1 MKTPFRDRVELFANK
16 DVLKDHYEPEEI
28 LERDEEIDQYANA
41 LQDVVDGWE
50 PDNVFV
56 YGKTGVGKTA
66 VTRYMMDALEYEA
79 EDRDGVDSVASVE
92 VNCHHHPSSY
102 QAAIALVNELREDT
116 DRDPLTTGLSTSDV
130 LNALFDEIEER
141 EGTVLIVLD
150 EIDNLGDDDML
161 LYQLPRAKTN
171 GNIEDS
177 QVAVVG
183 ISNDYTFRN
192 DLSPKVQDTLCE
204 REIKF
209 PPYDANELVTILD
222 DRAERALSDG
232 VLDEGVIPQ
241 CAALAARDRG
251 SARQAID
258 LLRESVNVAIE
269 DERETV
275 SEADVDTA
283 VERVERGRIKDSI
296 KDLTTH
302 GQYVL
307 LAVTQTA
314 VAGDTPVRAKEL
326 YEVYEDVAAEYASEP
341 LSQRSVHDHLNDL
354 SMLGFLRQHDRN
366 YGRGGGQFFEYELD
380 VDAAMVREAIAD
392 ADDPVA

>member
-1 MKTPFRDRVELFANK
+1 
-16 DVLKDHYEPEEI
+16 
-28 LERDEEIDQYANA
+28 
-41 LQDVVDGWE
+41 
-50 PDNVFV
+50 
-56 YGKTGVGKTA
+56 
-66 VTRYMMDALEYEA
+66 
-79 EDRDGVDSVASVE
+79 
-92 VNCHHHPSSY
+92 
-102 QAAIALVNELREDT
+102 
-116 DRDPLTTGLSTSDV
+116 
-130 LNALFDEIEER
+130 
-141 EGTVLIVLD
+141 VLD
-150 EIDNLGDDDML
+150 EIDNLDDDDML

-222 DRAERALSDG
+222 DRAERALSSG
-232 VLDEGVIPQ
+232 VLTGGVIPQ

-275 SEADVDTA
+275 TEDDVETA
-283 VERVERGRIKDSI
+283 VRRVERGRIKDSI

-314 VAGDTPVRAKEL
+314 IADDTPVRAKEL
-326 YEVYEDVAAEYASEP
+326 YEVYADIAAEYASDP

-380 VDAAMVREAIAD
+380 VDATMVQEAIAD
-392 ADDPVA
+392 ADDATV

>member
-79 EDRDGVDSVASVE
+79 EDRNGVDSVASVE

-102 QAAIALVNELREDT
+102 QAAIALVNELRADT

-130 LNALFDEIEER
+130 LNALFDEIEAR

-258 LLRESVNVAIE
+258 LLRESVNVAVE

-275 SEADVDTA
+275 SEDDVDTA

-314 VAGDTPVRAKEL
+314 VAGETPVRAKEL

-380 VDAAMVREAIAD
+380 VDAAMVQEAIAD

>member
-16 DVLKDHYEPEEI
+16 DVLKDHYEPDEI
-28 LERDEEIDQYANA
+28 LERDEEIDAYANA

-79 EDRDGVDSVASVE
+79 SERDGVDSVASVE

-102 QAAIALVNELREDT
+102 QAAIALVNELRADT
-116 DRDPLTTGLSTSDV
+116 GRDPLTTGLSTSDV
-130 LNALFDEIEER
+130 LNALFDEIEAR

-209 PPYDANELVTILD
+209 PPYDANELVSILD
-222 DRAERALSDG
+222 DRAKRALSDG
-232 VLDEGVIPQ
+232 VLEDGVIPQ

-275 SEADVDTA
+275 TEGDVDEA
-283 VERVERGRIKDSI
+283 VQRVERGRIKDSI

-314 VAGDTPVRAKEL
+314 VDGETPVRAKEL
-326 YEVYEDVAAEYASEP
+326 YEVYEEVAAEYASEP

-380 VDAAMVREAIAD
+380 VDAEMVQEAIAD

>member
-16 DVLKDHYEPEEI
+16 DVLKDHYEPEDI

-79 EDRDGVDSVASVE
+79 DDRDGVDSVDSVE

-102 QAAIALVNELREDT
+102 QASIALVNELREDT

-130 LNALFDEIEER
+130 LNALFDEIEAR

-275 SEADVDTA
+275 SEGDVDTA
-283 VERVERGRIKDSI
+283 VRRVERGRIKDSI

-314 VAGDTPVRAKEL
+314 IAGDTPVRAKEL

-380 VDAAMVREAIAD
+380 VDAAMVQEAIAD